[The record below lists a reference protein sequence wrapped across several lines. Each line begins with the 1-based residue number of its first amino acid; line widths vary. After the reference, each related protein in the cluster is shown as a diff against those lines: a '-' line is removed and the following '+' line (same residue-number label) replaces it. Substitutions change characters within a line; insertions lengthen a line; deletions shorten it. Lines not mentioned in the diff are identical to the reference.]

1 VLTAKVP
8 NSDGEGFAVN
18 PTLRRLLR
26 EARPYSGRLVVAM
39 LLGVLAGV
47 APLTL
52 ARVAGLLQAHV
63 LIPHPEVS
71 AVVLASAG

>member
-1 VLTAKVP
+1 M
-8 NSDGEGFAVN
+8 N

-26 EARPYSGRLVVAM
+26 EARPYYPRLIVGS

-52 ARVAGLLQAHV
+52 AQVAVYLQSDV
-63 LIPHPEVS
+63 LIEHPRWDVLGLVVGLILVS
-71 AVVLASAG
+71 QIIG